1 MSNEVA
7 IDLTLNG
14 VGSLKSQLKQLKAA
28 IAEASDPAQMDALA
42 KKAGEVSDRIKDAND
57 AVNVFASGS
66 KFEQISS
73 SFGGIK
79 DSIMSLDFEEAAN
92 KAQTF
97 QKVMG
102 GIGKA
107 EITTA
112 LKGIGKT
119 VSTLGATFMKLGA
132 QILMNPIFLLV
143 AVITAIVV
151 AVVLFL
157 KKIGV
162 LDNVLAALMSPIN
175 ALIDGF
181 KELTDWLG
189 LTSYAAEENAEKMSA
204 ANKKVQESSKERE
217 AVTSQM
223 YSNQIAL
230 LKANGQ
236 DTYKTEVQ
244 ASMSKSL
251 FARERYNS
259 ALAAYN
265 AERALGKAA
274 DAAKLKDLRKQ
285 IADERA
291 IIGNERVNRQV
302 LAITDAKADAAAGA
316 AAAKAAADKKKEYA
330 ANRLA
335 AERAIIDNRIALIE
349 DENKREFKETKE
361 KYRRAIDDIKLN
373 DKLTTQEK
381 LTLTNQQFA
390 LLAKAEADFNDKQ
403 IKIADDKAKE
413 KEKKEKEINDK
424 KKEEA
429 QARFVRFQEL
439 TLSESEFKIFQLED
453 EYEKEMK
460 LAGDNAALKKAL
472 TDKLELDIT
481 DIEKKAADERI
492 ALKEEEEKKKRDAQ
506 LKTANDGLQIA
517 EDGVKSIQA
526 LGDIAFASKMK
537 NVKKG
542 SKEEEELA
550 KKQFK
555 FNKSMQLAGAVV
567 DAGKAVTASLAA
579 APLAIGVVP
588 NPVGI
593 ANLIATAAMS
603 AANIAKIASTQFT
616 STSAPATPS
625 TSTGASAPE
634 SSVSAFT
641 PGNLFGQNN
650 NQNNVGGSQDTSQ
663 NITVTA
669 VVSETEMTSTQTN
682 ILKIQKSAQL

>member
-79 DSIMSLDFEEAAN
+79 DSIMSLDFEEAAQ
-92 KAQTF
+92 KAGTF

-102 GIGKA
+102 SIGKA

-151 AVVLFL
+151 AVVLFMKKLGILDDVL
-157 KKIGV
+157 KV
-162 LDNVLAALMSPIN
+162 LMAPLNL
-175 ALIDGF
+175 LIAGF

-189 LTSYAAEENAEKMSA
+189 LTSFAAEENAEKMAA
-204 ANKKVQESSKERE
+204 ANKRVQESSKERE

-302 LAITDAKADAAAGA
+302 LAINDTKADAAAGA
-316 AAAKAAADKKKEYA
+316 AAAKAAADKRKEYA

-335 AERAIIDNRIALIE
+335 ADRSIIDQRIALIE
-349 DENKREFKETKE
+349 DETTREFKELKIRFQRQE
-361 KYRRAIDDIKLN
+361 EDIKAN
-373 DKLTTQEK
+373 DKLTDKEK
-381 LTLTNQQFA
+381 AIKVA
-390 LLAKAEADFNDKQ
+390 LNLKQMAKAEVEFREAKSKIWNEADAERKKKDNE
-403 IKIADDKAKE
+403 IKE
-413 KEKKEKEINDK
+413 NNKKEANE
-424 KKEEA
+424 
-429 QARFVRFQEL
+429 RFVRLQEL
-439 TLSESEFKIFQLED
+439 TLSESEFKIFQLEE

-481 DIEKKAADERI
+481 QIEKDAAADRI

-506 LKTANDGLQIA
+506 LKTANDALDIA

-526 LGDIAFASKMK
+526 LGDIAFANKMK
-537 NVKKG
+537 NVVKG
-542 SKEEEELA
+542 GKAEEELA

-567 DAGKAVTASLAA
+567 DAGKAVITSLAA

-593 ANLIATAAMS
+593 ANLVATVAMS

-616 STSAPATPS
+616 STTAPASPSTPS
-625 TSTGASAPE
+625 GTSAPE
-634 SSVSAFT
+634 SSVPAFT
-641 PGNLFGQNN
+641 PGNLFGQGND
-650 NQNNVGGSQDTSQ
+650 QNNVGGQDTNQ

-669 VVSETEMTSTQTN
+669 VVSETEITATQNN